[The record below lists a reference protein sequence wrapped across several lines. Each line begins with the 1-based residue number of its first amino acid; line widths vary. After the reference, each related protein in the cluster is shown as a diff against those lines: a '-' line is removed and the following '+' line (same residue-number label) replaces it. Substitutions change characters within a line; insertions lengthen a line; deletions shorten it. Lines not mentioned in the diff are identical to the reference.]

1 MRHLFKWM
9 FRYKT
14 RLIIGI
20 IILFVVDLFQL
31 VIPLVLRKLINL
43 LEKGAATNSDIVR
56 FSLYLLGLA
65 VLTAIFRFFW
75 RLFIV
80 GNARKIEEDL
90 RNTIYDHIVSLSP
103 SFFTRFTT
111 GDLMARATNDIDAVR
126 MACIMGVVGTF
137 DTLYYGVFSIV
148 AMLKLSTKLAIYV
161 LIPLP
166 LLTIT
171 IFIFSKLIYKY
182 FQQVQAAFSNIT
194 EFVRES
200 VAGIRVIR
208 GYAQEEGA
216 TKEFAQI
223 NRDYLNK
230 NMKLAKIFGGF
241 QPIINFFASFL
252 LFLILWL
259 GGKKTIMGEM
269 PLGDLVAFSSY
280 MGMLIWPM
288 IAIGW
293 VTNIFQRGAASMER
307 IQKILEEKPEIKE
320 PKKPKNPDIKGN
332 IEVKNLSF
340 EYLENRPVLNN
351 INIKVR
357 EGQRIGIL
365 GKTGSGKTTLIRLLL
380 KLYNA
385 PKNTIFYEGIPIE
398 DIHSEYLRK
407 FIGIVPQ
414 ESILFTDS
422 IKNNICFGL
431 SEEECAMEK
440 VIEAAR
446 MAEIHD
452 EIMQFPDG
460 YNTVVGERGTT
471 LSGGQKQR
479 VAIARAIIKKPKIII
494 FDDALSAVDARTERK
509 ILDNLREFLKGRTS
523 IIISQ
528 RIVALKDSDYIYVM
542 QDGKITAEGTH
553 EELIRREGIY
563 KTIYEL
569 QKITEKEVT

>member
-1 MRHLFKWM
+1 MRHLFKWIL
-9 FRYKT
+9 RYKI
-14 RLIIGI
+14 RLIAGI

-43 LEKGAATNSDIVR
+43 LEKGAATNALIVR
-56 FSLYLLGLA
+56 FSLYILSLA
-65 VLTAIFRFFW
+65 ILTAVFRFFW

-90 RNTIYDHIVSLSP
+90 RNAIYNHIVGLSP
-103 SFFTRFTT
+103 SFFTKFTT

-137 DTLYYGVFSIV
+137 DTFYYGVFSIV
-148 AMLKLSTKLAIYV
+148 AMLKLSTKLAIYI

-171 IFIFSKLIYKY
+171 IFVFSKLIYRY
-182 FQQVQAAFSNIT
+182 FQQVQSAFSNIT
-194 EFVRES
+194 EAVRES
-200 VAGIRVIR
+200 VAGIRVVR

-216 TKEFAQI
+216 TQEFAQI

-230 NMKLAKIFGGF
+230 NMKLVRIFGGF
-241 QPIINFFASFL
+241 QPIINFFASFS
-252 LFLILWL
+252 LFLILYL
-259 GGKKTIMGEM
+259 GGRRTIMGEM
-269 PLGDLVAFSSY
+269 QLGDLVAFSSY

-293 VTNIFQRGAASMER
+293 VTNILQRGAASMER
-307 IQKILEEKPEIKE
+307 IQKLLDEKPDVKE
-320 PKKPKNPDIKGN
+320 SVKPRNPVIKGN

-340 EYLENRPVLNN
+340 GYLDNKPVLKN
-351 INIKVR
+351 INITIK

-385 PKNTIFYEGIPIE
+385 PNNTIFYEGVPIE
-398 DIHSEYLRK
+398 DIHSEHLRK

-414 ESILFTDS
+414 ESVLFTDT

-431 SEEECAMEK
+431 TEEECTMEK
-440 VIEAAR
+440 VIEAAK

-452 EIMQFPDG
+452 EIMKFTKG
-460 YNTVVGERGTT
+460 YDTVVGERGTT

-479 VAIARAIIKKPKIII
+479 VAIARAIIKKPRIII

-509 ILDNLREFLKGRTS
+509 ILDNLKEFLKGRTS
-523 IIISQ
+523 IIVSQ

-542 QDGKITAEGTH
+542 QDGEITDEGTH
-553 EELIRREGIY
+553 EELIKKEGIY
-563 KTIYEL
+563 KTIFEL
-569 QKITEKEVT
+569 QKITEKEVL

>member
-1 MRHLFKWM
+1 
-9 FRYKT
+9 
-14 RLIIGI
+14 
-20 IILFVVDLFQL
+20 
-31 VIPLVLRKLINL
+31 
-43 LEKGAATNSDIVR
+43 
-56 FSLYLLGLA
+56 
-65 VLTAIFRFFW
+65 
-75 RLFIV
+75 
-80 GNARKIEEDL
+80 
-90 RNTIYDHIVSLSP
+90 
-103 SFFTRFTT
+103 
-111 GDLMARATNDIDAVR
+111 
-126 MACIMGVVGTF
+126 
-137 DTLYYGVFSIV
+137 
-148 AMLKLSTKLAIYV
+148 
-161 LIPLP
+161 
-166 LLTIT
+166 
-171 IFIFSKLIYKY
+171 
-182 FQQVQAAFSNIT
+182 
-194 EFVRES
+194 
-200 VAGIRVIR
+200 
-208 GYAQEEGA
+208 
-216 TKEFAQI
+216 
-223 NRDYLNK
+223 
-230 NMKLAKIFGGF
+230 
-241 QPIINFFASFL
+241 
-252 LFLILWL
+252 
-259 GGKKTIMGEM
+259 M

-431 SEEECAMEK
+431 SEEECTMEK

>member
-1 MRHLFKWM
+1 MRHLFKWIL
-9 FRYKT
+9 RYKI
-14 RLIIGI
+14 RLIVGI

-43 LEKGAATNSDIVR
+43 LEKGAATNALIVR
-56 FSLYLLGLA
+56 FSLYILTLA
-65 VLTAIFRFFW
+65 LLTAVFRFFW

-90 RNTIYDHIVSLSP
+90 RNAIYSHIVGLSP
-103 SFFTRFTT
+103 SFFTKFTT

-148 AMLKLSTKLAIYV
+148 AMLKLSTKLAIYI

-171 IFIFSKLIYKY
+171 IFVFSKLIYRY
-182 FQQVQAAFSNIT
+182 FQQVQSAFSNIT
-194 EFVRES
+194 EAVRES
-200 VAGIRVIR
+200 VAGIRVVR

-216 TKEFAQI
+216 IREFAQI
-223 NRDYLNK
+223 NRDYLDK
-230 NMKLAKIFGGF
+230 NMKLVRIFGGF
-241 QPIINFFASFL
+241 QPIINFFASFS

-259 GGKKTIMGEM
+259 GGRRTIMGEM
-269 PLGDLVAFSSY
+269 QLGDLVAFSSY
-280 MGMLIWPM
+280 MGMLIWPV

-293 VTNIFQRGAASMER
+293 VTNVLQRGAASMER
-307 IQKILEEKPEIKE
+307 IQKLFDEKPDIKE
-320 PKKPKNPDIKGN
+320 PEKPRNPDIKGN
-332 IEVKNLSF
+332 IEVKNLFF
-340 EYLENRPVLNN
+340 EYLETKPVLRNVN
-351 INIKVR
+351 ISIK

-380 KLYNA
+380 KLFNA
-385 PKNTIFYEGIPIE
+385 PDNTIFYEGIPIE
-398 DIHSEYLRK
+398 HIHSEHLRK

-414 ESILFTDS
+414 ESVLFTDT

-431 SEEECAMEK
+431 TEEECTMEK
-440 VIEAAR
+440 VIEAAK

-452 EIMQFPDG
+452 EIMKFPEG
-460 YNTVVGERGTT
+460 YDTVVGERGTT

-479 VAIARAIIKKPKIII
+479 VAIARAIIKKPRIII

-509 ILDNLREFLKGRTS
+509 ILDNLKKFLKGRTS

-542 QDGKITAEGTH
+542 QDGEITDEGTH
-553 EELIRREGIY
+553 EDLIKKEGIY
-563 KTIYEL
+563 KTIFEL
-569 QKITEKEVT
+569 QKITEKEVL